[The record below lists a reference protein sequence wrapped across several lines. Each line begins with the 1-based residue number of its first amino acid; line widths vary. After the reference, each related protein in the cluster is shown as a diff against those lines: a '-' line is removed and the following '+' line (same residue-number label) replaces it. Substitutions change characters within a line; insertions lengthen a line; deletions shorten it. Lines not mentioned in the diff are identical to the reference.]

1 MGISWTVE
9 RSLKDRVA
17 NRESMMSASKQV
29 PRKVGGQTRRD
40 FVKTAGVAAGA
51 SVLFA
56 RAPHVLGQE
65 KPIRIG
71 ASLSLTGKYARTG
84 EEEGRGYQLWAD
96 SINQQGYSFGKKDL
110 PNTSAKGLLG
120 RPVELVILDDRSDP
134 TTGVRLY
141 NELIYNQK
149 VDLLLGPY
157 SSAVTNAVAPVLE
170 QAQIPTPNPMASST
184 DIWTGRNLQW
194 QVQIQPPASKR
205 LPGLTETSAAHGD
218 TTIAIIYEDTEFP
231 RNSAEAIRDRATKD
245 GMEIVLDEAYPTKL
259 TDWTPIIQRVTGSGA
274 AVVAGGGYLPDAIGI
289 TRAVRSLGYKPHI
302 LSLLVGVALPD
313 FEETLGQD
321 ALTVTGDA
329 DWVTT
334 VGFPGAQEYIE
345 AYHAKYGGMPEYHSA
360 GGYGGA
366 QILEEAVKRVGNI
379 TDLEKIRDTMY
390 SLKTTT
396 VFNLYEV
403 APLDS
408 PDAGLQLAADRVML
422 QVQEEGGKLV
432 KPVVA
437 PEAAASAEWIYP
449 FA

>member
-1 MGISWTVE
+1 
-9 RSLKDRVA
+9 
-17 NRESMMSASKQV
+17 MSARIRI
-29 PRKVGGQTRRD
+29 PRRTVGQSRRD
-40 FVKTAGVAAGA
+40 FVKTAGAVAGT
-51 SVLFA
+51 SVVFA
-56 RAPHVLGQE
+56 HAPYVLSQE
-65 KPIRIG
+65 QPIRIG

-84 EEEGRGYQLWAD
+84 EEEHRGYMLWVEN
-96 SINQQGYSFGKKDL
+96 INQQGYSFGKRDL
-110 PNTSAKGLLG
+110 PNTSEKGLLG
-120 RPVELVILDDRSDP
+120 RQVELIVLDDRSDP

-141 NELIYNQK
+141 NELVYNQQ

-157 SSAVTNAVAPVLE
+157 SSAVTNAVAPVIE

-205 LPGLTETSAAHGD
+205 LPDLTQTAAAHGD
-218 TTIAIIYEDTEFP
+218 QTIAIIYEDTEFP
-231 RNSAEAIRDRATKD
+231 RNSAAAIRERAKAD
-245 GMEIVLDEAYPTKL
+245 GMEIVHDEAYPAKI
-259 TDWTPIIQRVTGSGA
+259 TDWTPIVEQASGSGA
-274 AVVAGGGYLPDAIGI
+274 AVLAGGGYLPDAIGI
-289 TRAVRSLGYKPHI
+289 TRAVRSLGYKPKI

-313 FEETLGQD
+313 FEQTLAQD

-334 VGFPGAQEYIE
+334 AGFPGVQEYLD
-345 AYHAKYGGMPEYHSA
+345 AYRAKYGHDPEYHSV

-366 QILEEAVKRVGNI
+366 QILEEAIKRVGNI

-396 VFNLYEV
+396 VFNTYEV

-422 QVQEEGGKLV
+422 QVQEDGGELV

-437 PEAAASAEWIYP
+437 PAEAASAEWIYP
-449 FA
+449 FS